1 MVCCSRPAVSEA
13 MVDIIQSTMVL
24 HNWLID
30 LDDTQLIIGG
40 DLLVDVRIER
50 GNERAIID
58 GMEAKNARDVM
69 KNYLWQYKDI
79 L

>member
-1 MVCCSRPAVSEA
+1 MVCCSRPDVSEA

-30 LDDTQLIIGG
+30 LDDTQLIIGA
-40 DLLVDVRIER
+40 DLLVDVRIGR

-69 KNYLWQYKDI
+69 KNYLWQNKDI